1 MRRWMIAGNWK
12 MHNNKSEAV
21 LLAKAIKEGTQGISG
36 GDVVLAPPFTA
47 LQSVYETIV
56 DSHVLLAAQNMYYED
71 KGAFTGEISPS
82 MLKDIGC
89 TYVIIGHSE
98 RRKYF
103 HETDEAVNQKVKKSL
118 ATGIKPIVCV
128 GETEDERNKGVT
140 EFVVGVQVKK
150 ALYGID
156 NINEIV
162 IAYEPVWAIG
172 TGKNATPAEAEEVH
186 RFIRNI
192 IGDIYGEVCNNTRVL
207 YGGSVTSDNIGE
219 LINMEDID
227 GALVGG
233 ASLKSEGF
241 IGIIKKASEKKIMLT
256 VIAIIHIVIS
266 IALIMIVL
274 LQTGR
279 GSEIGAAFG
288 SGSSQTLFGSSG
300 SSGFMTK
307 LTTIAVVVFMLTS
320 LVLAYLYSHKEYS
333 LKGISQKEVP
343 VKTEEKL
350 PAQQGNQ

>member
-21 LLAKAIKEGTQGISG
+21 LLAKAVKEGTQGISG

-47 LQSVYETIV
+47 LQSVYETIGG
-56 DSHVLLAAQNMYYED
+56 SHVLLAAQNIYYED
-71 KGAFTGEISPS
+71 KGAFTGEISPL

-103 HETDEAVNQKVKKSL
+103 HETDEAVNLKVKKSL

-128 GETEDERNKGVT
+128 GETEDERNKGIT
-140 EFVVGVQVKK
+140 EFIVGIQVKK

-156 NINEIV
+156 NIDEIV

-172 TGKNATPAEAEEVH
+172 TGKNATPIEAEDVH

-192 IGDIYGEVCNNTRVL
+192 IGDIYGEVCNNTRIL
-207 YGGSVTSDNIGE
+207 YGGSVTPDNIGE
-219 LINMEDID
+219 LIGMEDID

-241 IGIIKKASEKKIMLT
+241 IGIIKKASEKK
-256 VIAIIHIVIS
+256 
-266 IALIMIVL
+266 
-274 LQTGR
+274 
-279 GSEIGAAFG
+279 
-288 SGSSQTLFGSSG
+288 
-300 SSGFMTK
+300 
-307 LTTIAVVVFMLTS
+307 
-320 LVLAYLYSHKEYS
+320 
-333 LKGISQKEVP
+333 
-343 VKTEEKL
+343 
-350 PAQQGNQ
+350 